1 MTGSTKTDL
10 ADSRGDDSSGA
21 IKALLPQA
29 VAPYFHG
36 PGSVDETTWD
46 ELGPEQ
52 RSQLSAHV
60 TIAYTRADG
69 IAVTDV
75 AFDGSAVSVSMVTDD
90 MPLLV
95 ESVVAALEASGLM
108 VVRIDHPIML
118 VVRDDRGELREI
130 VDSDKPTDTVRTG
143 QQVESWIHVDAVPR
157 VSPIDI
163 DVVRTELDTVIA
175 RIADVHDDRAPML
188 DLLTGLAD
196 TYSSY
201 LTTTLPDGVDRAAGE
216 DFARLLRWLAEN
228 NFTPFGYLH
237 CDGAG
242 TDRTP
247 LRSSGLGVWRTAE
260 VEHKATQGAGAV
272 TVQQLYLPTRIQR
285 SNFPSLIQIDDYDDN
300 GHRVGEH
307 VFVGRFTPTA
317 LHENIFDI
325 PVLDTKVG
333 EVLAAAEVEAES
345 YTGMAMLELLQT
357 FPRSELFSLQAGEL
371 ARTLTEVLEA
381 VPNRQLRVFLRPEPA
396 GEIVSAL
403 VYLPRD
409 RYTTRL
415 RETLQNELLSE
426 LGGDALEYTARVSES
441 PLALLHV
448 AMRIS
453 SPACAE
459 LGDLAVGSPGQ
470 VAIQDR
476 LIAAARGWDERLRQ
490 VAANSPGVAGPE
502 VVAFY
507 AATLPDS
514 YKDIRAPSEAYTD
527 IDVVQGLDDGAFE
540 VRLHRPVREG
550 AESAEKIP
558 AQQHWRFAFY
568 LCGRSATLTEVL
580 PVLHSLGVNVLD
592 ERPYELRRPDGQT
605 CHIYEL
611 SLSLAEGMAVDEQ
624 TTDDVEHRFTDAFAQ
639 IWRADA
645 EVDDFNELVFRC
657 GLTWREAA
665 VLRAYSKYLRQCG
678 SSYSNNHVAS
688 VLGAHPAITKAL
700 VELFAASFDPDTAD
714 DDRRSEVL
722 DGLSADVGSIISLD
736 VDRIIS
742 AYISVIS
749 ATVRTNYY
757 VAAEHGSTRNVLA
770 FKLRPRDIPQTPE
783 PRPLYEI
790 YVYSPRV
797 EGVHL
802 RFGSVARGGLR
813 WSDRREDF
821 RTEILGLVKAQAV
834 KNAVIVPVGSKGGFV
849 VKRPPLPTGDP
860 TADRDAY
867 RAEGVECY
875 RHFISGLL
883 DLTDNIDQKSG
894 DVTAPTRVVRRD
906 DDDPYLV
913 VAADKG
919 TATFSDI
926 ANDVAGQYG
935 FWLGDAFASGGSAGY
950 DHKAMG
956 ITARGA
962 WEAVKRH
969 FREMGVDTQ
978 TEDFTVVGIGDM
990 SGDVFGNGMLLSGH
1004 IRLTAAFDHRH
1015 IFIDPDPD
1023 AAKSF
1028 AERQRLFELPRSSW
1042 ADYNTELISEG
1053 GGVWSRDRKSIDI
1066 SPQIARALGVPE
1078 DVSTLSPPE
1087 LIRAILLAPA
1097 DLLWNGGIGTY
1108 VKASTQSHEAVGD
1121 KANDAIRVDGNELR
1135 VKVVGEGGNL
1145 GVTELGRI
1153 EFDLSGGRIN
1163 TDAMD
1168 NSAGVDCSDHEVNI
1182 KILLDSQVS
1191 AGELAAEDRNPLLE
1205 SMTEEVGDLVLADNV
1220 SQNAELGTSRSQ
1232 AAESAEVYVRL
1243 LKELAGRGVNLKL
1256 EALPRPA
1263 ELIKRGE
1270 STGRHGLTSPELATL
1285 MAHVKLALKSDMLDG
1300 DLPDNDVFSPRLM
1313 TYFPV
1318 PLRERFAEGIATHPL
1333 RREIVTTAVVNDLVD
1348 NAGIT
1353 HVFRLCEGSG
1363 STSLDVVRSF
1373 QAVTQIFGLHG
1384 LWQDIASAPCSV
1396 PTTDAMITYAR
1407 RLLFRASRWMIAGR
1421 PQPLAMAAEVTRYA
1435 ALVAELSPQL
1445 PGWLRGSSAEG
1456 VERRA
1461 QRLRDDGVPAEIAEA
1476 VAVSLHRFCLL
1487 DIIDAAEI
1495 SDREPAEVGELYF
1508 EVMDHLGVED
1518 LLTAVS
1524 DLDRKDR
1531 WHSLARLALRDDLH
1545 STLRS
1550 LCLVIL
1556 DSAEPDESPAEKIA
1570 DWELSNSSRLA
1581 RVRTTLSDIAELGE
1595 LDLATLSVAA
1605 RQLRSSI
1612 R

>member
-1 MTGSTKTDL
+1 MTGSTQTELTDP
-10 ADSRGDDSSGA
+10 RGEGPSEA
-21 IKALLPQA
+21 VKVLLPQA
-29 VAPYFHG
+29 VSAYFHG
-36 PGSVDETTWD
+36 PGNLDGTAWD
-46 ELGPEQ
+46 ELGSAR
-52 RSQLSAHV
+52 RSQLVAHV
-60 TIAYTRADG
+60 ELAYIRSAG
-69 IAVTDV
+69 ASNTDI

-118 VVRDDRGELREI
+118 VVRDDHGELLEVI
-130 VDSDKPTDTVRTG
+130 DSDQPADTVRTG
-143 QQVESWIHVDAVPR
+143 QHVESWIHVDSVPR

-163 DVVRTELDTVIA
+163 AVVRTELDTVIS
-175 RIADVHDDRAPML
+175 RIADVHADRSPML
-188 DLLTGLAD
+188 DLLTRLSD
-196 TYSSY
+196 TYSAY
-201 LTTTLPDGVDRAAGE
+201 LDSELPENLDRSAA
-216 DFARLLRWLAEN
+216 DDYARLLRWLVGN
-228 NFTPFGYLH
+228 NFTPFGYLY
-237 CDGAG
+237 CGG
-242 TDRTP
+242 SGRDRTP
-247 LRSSGLGVWRTAE
+247 HRPSGLGVWRTTE
-260 VEHKATQGAGAV
+260 VEHKATHVAGAV
-272 TVQQLYLPTRIQR
+272 AVQQLYLPTRIQR
-285 SNFPSLIQIDDYDDN
+285 SNFPNLIQVNDYDDA
-300 GHRVGEH
+300 GRIVGEH
-307 VFVGRFTPTA
+307 LFVGSFTSTA
-317 LHENIFDI
+317 LHENILDI
-325 PVLDTKVG
+325 PVLDSKVDA
-333 EVLAAAEVEAES
+333 VLAAAEVEPES

-357 FPRSELFSLQAGEL
+357 FPRSELFSLEAGEL

-381 VPNRQLRVFLRPEPA
+381 VPNRQLRVFLRPDPA

-415 RETLQNELLSE
+415 RETLQAELLRE

-448 AMRIS
+448 VMRVS
-453 SPACAE
+453 TAACDE
-459 LGDLAVGSPGQ
+459 LGNLAVGTPGQ
-470 VAIQDR
+470 VAIQET

-490 VAANSPGVAGPE
+490 VASEGAGDVGPE
-502 VVAFY
+502 VIAFY
-507 AATLPDS
+507 AATLANS
-514 YKDIRAPSEAYTD
+514 YKDIREPAEAYAD
-527 IDVVQGLDDGAFE
+527 IDVVQRLDDGAFK
-540 VRLHRPVREG
+540 VKLYRPPSDAPEDDAV
-550 AESAEKIP
+550 
-558 AQQHWRFAFY
+558 QQLWRFAFY

-592 ERPYELRRPDGQT
+592 ERPFELRRPDGRN
-605 CHIYEL
+605 CHIYEFT
-611 SLSLAEGMAVDEQ
+611 LSLAEGMSVDDENAN
-624 TTDDVEHRFTDAFAQ
+624 DVEQRFTDAFAR
-639 IWRADA
+639 IWRGDA

-657 GLTWREAA
+657 GLTWRECAM
-665 VLRAYSKYLRQCG
+665 LRAYSKYLRQCG

-688 VLGAHPAITKAL
+688 VLGAHPTVTKAL
-700 VELFAASFDPDTAD
+700 VELFAASFDPGAAD
-714 DDRRSEVL
+714 DGRRTEVL
-722 DGLSADVGSIISLD
+722 DGLSTAVGSIISLD

-742 AYISVIS
+742 AYISVLS

-757 VAAEHGSTRNVLA
+757 VTDEDGSPRKVFA
-770 FKLRPRDIPQTPE
+770 VKLRPREIPLAPE
-783 PRPLYEI
+783 PRPLFEI
-790 YVYSPRV
+790 YVYSPTV

-849 VKRPPLPTGDP
+849 VKRPPLPTADAA
-860 TADRDAY
+860 ADRDAY
-867 RAEGVECY
+867 RAEGIDCY

-883 DLTDNIDQKSG
+883 DLTDNIEQKSG
-894 DVTAPTRVVRRD
+894 VVIAPAGVVRRD

-926 ANDVAGQYG
+926 ANDVAAQYG

-969 FREMGVDTQ
+969 FREMGTDTQ

-990 SGDVFGNGMLLSGH
+990 SGDVFGNGMLLSPH
-1004 IRLTAAFDHRH
+1004 IRLIAAFDHRH
-1015 IFIDPDPD
+1015 VFIDPDPD
-1023 AAKSF
+1023 PGASF

-1042 ADYNTELISEG
+1042 ADYNTELISDG
-1053 GGVWSRDRKSIDI
+1053 GGVWSRDRKSIAI
-1066 SPQIARALGVPE
+1066 SAQIGAALGLAD
-1078 DVSTLSPPE
+1078 DVAALSPPD

-1108 VKASTQSHEAVGD
+1108 VKASAQSNESVGD

-1145 GVTELGRI
+1145 GFTELGRI

-1191 AGELAAEDRNPLLE
+1191 AGVLAAEERNPLLE

-1232 AAESAEVYVRL
+1232 AAEAVEVYARL

-1256 EALPRPA
+1256 EALPRP
-1263 ELIKRGE
+1263 EDLIKRGE
-1270 STGRHGLTSPELATL
+1270 STGRQGLTSPELATL
-1285 MAHVKLALKSDMLDG
+1285 MAHVKLALKSDMLAV
-1300 DLPDNDVFSPRLM
+1300 DLPDNDVFSPRLVN
-1313 TYFPV
+1313 YFPR
-1318 PLRERFAEGIATHPL
+1318 PLQQRFADGISSHPL

-1363 STSLDVVRSF
+1363 STSIDVVRSF
-1373 QAVTQIFGLHG
+1373 QAVTQIFGLHD
-1384 LWQDIASAPCSV
+1384 LWQEIASVPCSV
-1396 PTTDAMITYAR
+1396 ETTDAMIVYAR

-1435 ALVAELSPQL
+1435 DLVGELSPQL
-1445 PGWLRGSSAEG
+1445 PGWLRGSSADG

-1461 QRLRDDGVPAEIAEA
+1461 ARLRGDGVPDSTAEA

-1495 SDREPAEVGELYF
+1495 ADREPAEVGELYF

-1524 DLDRKDR
+1524 ELDRKDR

-1545 STLRS
+1545 STLRA

-1570 DWELSNSSRLA
+1570 DWELGNASRLA
-1581 RVRTTLSDIAELGE
+1581 RVRTTLGDIAESGT